1 MKKILFILFFAA
13 ISVLVR
19 AGNVV
24 SISSGQGHTG
34 DEVAFTVSL
43 ANDDAVSAAEIVIPL
58 GGGITLVDG
67 SATLSDR
74 SNGHVISAAMA
85 GTDLHIYIYSMSL
98 STLSGN
104 AGELCSFS
112 LKMGNVPG
120 TYSLTPTVVLSD
132 AAGQEVAST
141 AQGGQVTL
149 LAPDLELVTTSVDF
163 GRVPIRGTYTR
174 NVQVRNTGNE
184 PATISEVQ
192 FDNPDFSVDNLPITV
207 AAGSTQNVT
216 VTYRPIDRSPGVKS
230 WMTIISDAT
239 SGKKKLYVNAIP
251 FSVNE
256 LRVQRASGVAN
267 TEAEVSIKVN
277 NMEPLVGMQCTFN
290 LPQQL
295 EYVEG
300 SLAIADRTSGS
311 TAFASLDGRK
321 LTLYLYSASNTA
333 WTGDDGVVLTFKVLL
348 NGTSGSYCLNPT
360 DVVLSNITQENMTS
374 ATYSEYVVISA
385 PRFSGATTLD
395 MGVTP
400 ANEVAQA
407 TYTMRNTGQTPLT
420 IDKVVFLADGYE
432 VVEQFPIVIANGQ
445 STSITVRYT
454 PEREG
459 SFATTMNVYTDDPTQ
474 RMVPVKVSGEKF
486 APNTLAIEG
495 EKVDGGYDLH
505 FSMNNWTSD
514 LTAVQMDVHWPAEM
528 TYASVAKGSRL
539 SGHDVMVIPLGDNT
553 WRVLVYS
560 MSNSTIGGTEGE
572 LFTMHFTCNTPA
584 DYIGTTVTI
593 DGITLSDTRS
603 VDKYSGEDLT
613 YEIPFLLGDVNADG
627 RVNMADV
634 STLIDYIYGNNP
646 PVFIHKA
653 ADTNFDNRYNMA
665 DASGIIDIIYGNN

>member
-1 MKKILFILFFAA
+1 MRKITFIIFLLLCVGA
-13 ISVLVR
+13 R

-24 SISSGQGHTG
+24 SISSGQGHPG
-34 DEVAFTVSL
+34 DELTFTVSL
-43 ANDDAVSAAEIVIPL
+43 ANDAPVSAAEIVVPL

-74 SNGHVISAAMA
+74 SNGHAISAAMA
-85 GTDLHIYIYSMSL
+85 GTDLRIYIYSMAL
-98 STLSGN
+98 TALNGN
-104 AGELCSFS
+104 SGELCSFK
-112 LKMGNVPG
+112 LRMGNSPG
-120 TYSLTPTVVLSD
+120 TYSLTPAVMLSD
-132 AAGQEVAST
+132 ATGQEVAST
-141 AQGGQVTL
+141 VQSGQVTL
-149 LAPDLELVTTSVDF
+149 LAPDLQLVTTSVDF

-184 PATISEVQ
+184 PCTISEVQ

-207 AAGSTQNVT
+207 NAGSTQNVT
-216 VTYRPIDRSPGVKS
+216 VTYRPVERSPGVKS
-230 WMTIISDAT
+230 WMTIISDAM

-256 LRVQRASGVAN
+256 LRMQRATGIAN

-277 NMEPLVGMQCTFN
+277 NMEPLVGMQCSFT

-295 EYVEG
+295 DYVEG
-300 SLAIADRTSGS
+300 SVAAADRAAGS

-321 LTLYLYSASNTA
+321 LTLYLYSPSNTA
-333 WTGDDGVVLTFKVLL
+333 WTGDDGVVLTFRVLL
-348 NGTSGSYCLNPT
+348 NGTSGSYRLNPT
-360 DVVLSNITQENMTS
+360 DVVLSNMAQENMTS

-385 PRFSGATTLD
+385 PKFSGATTLD

-400 ANEVAQA
+400 ADEVAQA

-420 IDKVVFLADGYE
+420 IEKVVFLANGYE
-432 VVEQFPIVIANGQ
+432 VPEQFPIVIDRGQ
-445 STSITVRYT
+445 SSTITVRYT
-454 PEREG
+454 PEAEG
-459 SFATTMNVYTDDPTQ
+459 QFSTTMNVYTDDPTQ

-486 APNTLAIEG
+486 APNTITIEG
-495 EKVDGGYDLH
+495 EKANGGYDLH

-528 TYASVAKGSRL
+528 TYSSVTKAARL

-553 WRVLVYS
+553 WRILVYS
-560 MSNSTIGGTEGE
+560 MSNNTISGTEGE

-584 DYIGTTVTI
+584 DYIGTTVTV

-627 RVNMADV
+627 FVDVADI
-634 STLIDYIYGNNP
+634 STYIDYLYDNEV
-646 PVFIHKA
+646 PVFIFKA
-653 ADTNFDNRYNMA
+653 ADTNFDGEY
-665 DASGIIDIIYGNN
+665 DISDVSGIIDIIYGNN